1 MRGPGVGPGDKW
13 RTRMKNNQWMTREE
27 PFQGWDLGS
36 SIKAFLVTSAIL
48 AISIWSV
55 AASSGM

>member
-1 MRGPGVGPGDKW
+1 
-13 RTRMKNNQWMTREE
+13 MKNNQWMTREE